1 MVIGIKERMVAEM
14 TLKERI
20 EEKIYSSIRRATRH
34 CPNCNQE
41 FLYEQSIDV
50 PQATTDILKAIREG
64 LPEKEEKCQADDNDC
79 LCNDHIK
86 PPLDNPFR
94 EGYNQ
99 AIEDMKEVIG

>member
-1 MVIGIKERMVAEM
+1 M

-50 PQATTDILKAIREG
+50 PQATTDILKAVEEDKDSLNIVSTEWIDGKLFIFTTNTIFIRLENG
-64 LPEKEEKCQADDNDC
+64 KLEKQT
-79 LCNDHIK
+79 
-86 PPLDNPFR
+86 
-94 EGYNQ
+94 
-99 AIEDMKEVIG
+99 IEIIDDMKERIG